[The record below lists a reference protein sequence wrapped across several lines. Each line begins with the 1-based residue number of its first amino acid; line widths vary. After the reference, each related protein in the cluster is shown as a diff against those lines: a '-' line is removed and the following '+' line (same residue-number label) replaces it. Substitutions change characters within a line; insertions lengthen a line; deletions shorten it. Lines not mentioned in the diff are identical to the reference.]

1 MKVAIVHDWLTIYG
15 GAESIIRILHDM
27 FPEAPIYTT
36 VYDKDNMPEDF
47 KKMDIRPSF
56 LQKMPFAKKK
66 YTSYLMMM
74 PRAFEQFDMEEYDL
88 VISSSTSCS
97 KGIITGANTLHICYC
112 NTPMRYGWDFY
123 HEYRSGKGALARF
136 LISGMMK
143 KIRMWD
149 RLSADRVD
157 TFIANSYNVSRRIKK
172 HYRRNSV
179 VIYPPVRTGMFQKSD
194 RDDGFYLCVS
204 RLVPYKRVDL
214 VVEAFTKLGLPLVVI
229 GGGSQ
234 YKDIAA
240 KAGPKVK
247 MLGRVGD
254 DVVLNH
260 MERCKAFLFPGEED
274 FGITPIE
281 AQACG
286 KPVIAYGRGGA
297 LETIVEDK
305 TGIFFY
311 EQTVGA
317 VIEAVRRFERME
329 FDGEVIRAQAE
340 KFSEERFT
348 EELKEFIYSEYEK
361 FELEKLPKCYRERRR
376 ELIDNKG
383 ADNHETI

>member
-1 MKVAIVHDWLTIYG
+1 MKVAIIHDWLTIYG

-27 FPEAPIYTT
+27 FPDAPIYTT
-36 VYDKDNMPEDF
+36 VYDRDNMPDDF
-47 KKMDIRPSF
+47 RMMDIRPSF

-66 YTSYLMMM
+66 YTSYLMLM
-74 PRAFEQFDMEEYDL
+74 PRAFEQFNLEEYDL
-88 VISSSTSCS
+88 VISSNTSCS
-97 KGIITGANTLHICYC
+97 KGVITGANTLHICYC

-172 HYRRNSV
+172 HYKREST
-179 VIYPPVRTGMFQKSD
+179 VIYPPVRTSMFKKSVQQED
-194 RDDGFYLCVS
+194 YYLVVS

-214 VVEAFTKLGLPLVVI
+214 VVEAFTKMGLPLVVI

-240 KAGPKVK
+240 KAGPNVK

-254 DVVLNH
+254 DVVLHH
-260 MERCKAFLFPGEED
+260 MERCRAFLFPGEED

-281 AQACG
+281 AEACG
-286 KPVIAYGRGGA
+286 KPVIAYGKGGA

-305 TGIFFY
+305 TGVFFY
-311 EQTVGA
+311 EQTLEA
-317 VIEAVRRFERME
+317 VIGAVRRFEGMT
-329 FDGEVIRAQAE
+329 FDADEIRAQAE
-340 KFSEERFT
+340 KFSEERFRR
-348 EELKEFIYSEYEK
+348 ELHDFIYAEYER
-361 FELEKLPKCYRERRR
+361 FQMEKLPECYRERRE
-376 ELIDNKG
+376 ELNR
-383 ADNHETI
+383 

>member
-27 FPEAPIYTT
+27 FPDAPIYTT
-36 VYDKDNMPEDF
+36 VYDRERMPEDF
-47 KKMDIRPSF
+47 KAMDIRPSF
-56 LQKMPFAKKK
+56 MQKMPFAKKK
-66 YTSYLMMM
+66 YTSYLMLM
-74 PRAFEQFDMEEYDL
+74 PQAFEQFNMEEYDL
-88 VISSSTSCS
+88 VISSNTSCS
-97 KGIITGANTLHICYC
+97 KGVITGANTLHICYC

-123 HEYRSGKGALARF
+123 HEYRSGKGAFARF

-172 HYRRNSV
+172 HYHRDST
-179 VIYPPVRTGMFQKSD
+179 VIYPPVRTQLFQKSSKN
-194 RDDGFYLCVS
+194 DGFYLCVS

-229 GGGSQ
+229 GDGSQ
-234 YKDIAA
+234 YKDIEA
-240 KAGPKVK
+240 KAGPSVK
-247 MLGRVGD
+247 MLGRVD
-254 DVVLNH
+254 DEVVLDH

-281 AQACG
+281 AEACG

-305 TGIFFY
+305 TGVFFY

-317 VIEAVRRFERME
+317 VIKAVRRFEAMR
-329 FDGEVIRAQAE
+329 FDGDEIRAQAE
-340 KFSEERFT
+340 KFSEERFRR
-348 EELKEFIYSEYEK
+348 ELKEFIEQQYEQ
-361 FELEKLPKCYRERRR
+361 FQMEKLPECYRKRR
-376 ELIDNKG
+376 EQIEK
-383 ADNHETI
+383 EK

>member
-1 MKVAIVHDWLTIYG
+1 MKVAIIHDWLTIYG

-27 FPEAPIYTT
+27 FPDAPIYTT
-36 VYDKDNMPEDF
+36 VYDRDNMPDDF
-47 KKMDIRPSF
+47 RMMDIRPSF

-66 YTSYLMMM
+66 YTSYLMLM
-74 PRAFEQFDMEEYDL
+74 PRAFEQFNLEEYDL
-88 VISSSTSCS
+88 VISSNTSCS
-97 KGIITGANTLHICYC
+97 KGVITGANTLHICYC

-172 HYRRNSV
+172 HYKREST
-179 VIYPPVRTGMFQKSD
+179 VIYPPVRTSMFKKSVQQED
-194 RDDGFYLCVS
+194 YYLVVS

-214 VVEAFTKLGLPLVVI
+214 VVEAFTKMGLPLVVI

-240 KAGPKVK
+240 KAGPNVK

-254 DVVLNH
+254 DVVLHH
-260 MERCKAFLFPGEED
+260 MERCRAFLFPGEED

-281 AQACG
+281 AEACG
-286 KPVIAYGRGGA
+286 KPVIAYGKGGA

-305 TGIFFY
+305 TGVFFY
-311 EQTVGA
+311 EQTLEA
-317 VIEAVRRFERME
+317 VIGAVRRFEGMT
-329 FDGEVIRAQAE
+329 FDADEIRAQAE
-340 KFSEERFT
+340 KFSEERFRR
-348 EELKEFIYSEYEK
+348 ELHDFIYAEYER
-361 FELEKLPKCYRERRR
+361 FQMEKLPECYR
-376 ELIDNKG
+376 
-383 ADNHETI
+383 